1 MTTVTKGYIV
11 PDTKTQEGI
20 STDAKALVKHQ
31 VYDDEKN
38 DEATYHSICKKVTE
52 TTKSATRTAW
62 EGVSKALRT
71 LYSDT
76 KSEVTKK
83 GKDIKGETTTL
94 NVSTENRK
102 TYRASATYDE
112 VKLVSEYGVV
122 RSEVTEKDVHHEDY
136 FITIDKKVFKP
147 LLNKFHDVKV
157 EKIPETPDKPD
168 TPDTPHDDHDTPDSP
183 HDEHDKPDT
192 PKELHDNP
200 DTPEVLG
207 ASRPKEQEV
216 LGASRPK
223 VLGVTR
229 AAKTGDVRHMARNG
243 FAAAVGAVVLAV
255 WGTIKSLLGRKRR
268 K

>member
-1 MTTVTKGYIV
+1 M
-11 PDTKTQEGI
+11 
-20 STDAKALVKHQ
+20 
-31 VYDDEKN
+31 
-38 DEATYHSICKKVTE
+38 
-52 TTKSATRTAW
+52 TRTAW

-83 GKDIKGETTTL
+83 GKDIKEETTTL

-183 HDEHDKPDT
+183 HDDHDTPDT
-192 PKELHDNP
+192 PKEFHDRP

-207 ASRPKEQEV
+207 ASRPKEQAV

-229 AAKTGDVRHMARNG
+229 AAKTGDARNMARNG
-243 FAAAVGAVVLAV
+243 FAAAAGAVILAV
-255 WGTIKSLLGRKRR
+255 WGTIKSLIGRKRR